1 MLIKRFEDIE
11 AWKEARRLVNM
22 TYDLTGKPLFRK
34 DFGLREQIQR
44 AAVSCM
50 SNVAE
55 GFDSDTKQQFIQLLS
70 YTKRSS
76 SEVQSELYVALDRK
90 YVTEKEFD
98 YAYNQ
103 AASVRKLTNGFIR
116 YLRMGVPVSECAGV
130 RVNPQTRKP
139 VNPLTGK
146 PVNPLTGKQELK

>member
-1 MLIKRFEDIE
+1 MLIKKFEDIDV
-11 AWKEARRLVNM
+11 WVEARKLVNM
-22 TYDLTGKPLFRK
+22 VYDLTNKELFKR

-90 YVTEKEFD
+90 YITKTEFD
-98 YAYNQ
+98 ECYNQ
-103 AASVRKLTNGFIR
+103 AKSVGKLLNGFIR
-116 YLRMGVPVSECAGV
+116 YLRTGTPAN
-130 RVNPQTRKP
+130 RQTGTPTICPKY
-139 VNPLTGK
+139 
-146 PVNPLTGKQELK
+146 

>member
-1 MLIKRFEDIE
+1 VSGLTGSPVKEVDMLIKRFEDIDV
-11 AWKEARRLVNM
+11 WKEARKLVNM
-22 TYDLTGKPLFRK
+22 VYDLTNKNLFKR

-55 GFDSDTKQQFIQLLS
+55 RFDSDTKQQFIQMLS

-90 YVTEKEFD
+90 YIAEEEFD
-98 YAYNQ
+98 STYNT
-103 AASVRKLTNGFIR
+103 AKSVRKLANGFIR
-116 YLRMGVPVSECAGV
+116 YLRIS
-130 RVNPQTRKP
+130 KP
-139 VNPLTGK
+139 INSLTG
-146 PVNPLTGKQELK
+146 